1 MSSTTDGAW
10 RRFSPGYRTAIA
22 LVFICLLGVAL
33 VTVPVVA
40 GSETTEDDTDDSSLQ
55 DTTDQ
60 SGLVFEST
68 TATQSGDVV
77 ATFTATNVGD
87 GFISFDEDTFDD
99 ATAEGLSFSEGD
111 IIIEGELYDNGS
123 WSSTD
128 TSFKMLNTA
137 DDGSGFDAQPSAP
150 NGLEGT
156 FDPETG
162 RMTAEGTLK
171 ITLPLT
177 GDNFQFDLAMVT
189 GTSNGAASSDGL
201 QGQFDADIDNGG
213 FVNLV
218 DNEYTVPDTTDS
230 DLLNQQLG
238 LPIEEPGLS
247 WFDLH
252 LNIETSRVA
261 PDSGSLT
268 GTVTDKNGAALSGAT
283 VDVQGSAQSA
293 ETGSDG
299 SFSVSKLEAG
309 SYDVKISADR
319 YQTATVTVD
328 ITGGEQTTRS
338 ATLQPEP
345 ATLDLSL
352 EGSVVTAG
360 ETLEVTGTI
369 TNTGGTETTEIAAL
383 SIGDL
388 TSSQQSI
395 TLAPGESVRLTES
408 VETTEDTTGEYT
420 AELTVGDKSA
430 TTEAVVRDPF
440 NEKQPVATFT
450 AANAGEGLISFSSD
464 FIEAVAEGAY
474 FPANEIVITGEV
486 YSDGTWQS
494 TDIQIPQ
501 LQTSAD
507 QVQVTVDVPGGITGT
522 IDRETGTMTA
532 DAEFDVSVVG
542 RDASFQFVIDAT
554 TGRSGGLFG
563 DATFDGDTGQV
574 TLMDNEFTVDQTTGD
589 DLVDTGLE
597 LPADEP
603 GENWFSLVLDMEFN
617 NNPTGTLTG
626 TVTDQTGEPVS
637 GATVTL
643 GGTETTTSSDGT
655 YGFAGA
661 AAGSYDLL
669 VSAPGAETET
679 VPVTVEADSITTRD
693 VALTVTG
700 SVAGTVTNQDGNPIE
715 GATVSIDSQSTQTD
729 ATGQYSID
737 DVGVGTQT
745 VTVTTPDGA
754 ERSTEVDI
762 VGGEQADGSLTFE
775 QVGGVTGVVETS
787 AGEPVPNV
795 PVNVK
800 GIDAAT
806 TTANDGSF
814 TIDGLAVGTQ
824 TLVVDPPEVDAT
836 EVAVDIVS
844 GEQQQQDITVDLAG
858 TVQGTVITAVGSP
871 YEGAT
876 VELVN
881 KNGQT
886 VGETTTGSD
895 GSYEFTGVQAGEYGL
910 IADGGNSGSQR
921 VTVTVAPGETTEQTL
936 ELSQAELDV
945 TVTDVQTSEGTPTE
959 VTATIQNFGAA
970 RASSTVTLSIGDLV
984 STSQEVEIDPGES
997 QQITLKVTPSSSG
1010 QFPIVAAVGEQRAEG
1025 TLTVAGGGVVATFRA
1040 EAVGDSYVSFGK
1052 ADKES
1057 ATGDATRFPDAN
1069 DVSGDEVLYIE
1080 GEILEGGTWRSTNL
1094 NFPNLQKSGLD
1105 ISVKNRS
1112 RLTGTIDP
1120 ASGTM
1125 SVDANFLTTILVD
1138 GEPNFKFGIEADT
1151 GKSNG
1156 LSGSAD
1162 FERNT
1167 LDLDD
1172 GESYDASVSLVDNDF
1187 AVTDKTGNAFAD
1199 KSLSLPS
1206 TTPSDNWFKLNLDLQ
1221 IREGNPGGG
1230 TVTGT
1235 VTDADGNPI
1244 ESASVQ
1250 AGGQETRTDAQGQ
1263 YSLSDVTAGETTVTA
1278 TAPEYEETSADVTVT
1293 EDSETQQD
1301 LELTPGTPEYKLAVD
1316 AASVTE
1322 GETLTVKGAVANVG
1336 TATANADARLTIV
1349 GKSTVAREFELGPQ
1363 EDAAITDEFET
1374 SVGEAGEYTVVLRVE
1389 DKATETTVTVEPSEE
1404 DDGDSGG
1411 SSGGAA
1417 TFRATSTGGFISF
1430 NEDSLDAARANG
1442 IAFPDSSSS
1451 APIVIEGELFEDGT
1465 WKSTNIEFPVLN
1477 TAEDGSGFDAQA
1489 TFPDGLEGKFNPETG
1504 RMTAEGTL
1512 EIKLKLT
1519 GDTFQ
1524 FDIALTTAVS
1534 NGGASSDGLQ
1544 GSFTADEPVE
1554 VTLVD
1559 NEYTVDTTTS
1569 SDLLNTRLGLP
1580 ITDPGLAWLELGL
1593 SMDITTAE
1601 QAASSGTVTGTVTDE
1616 SGQPVAGATVAVRSG
1631 RTTTDSDGSYELSGV
1646 PAGTQTVGV
1655 EAQGY
1660 EATTRAVKVEAGS
1673 TTRSDISLTALAPN
1687 FEASLSAPETTTGDS
1702 VTVTGT
1708 VENTGGPG
1716 SKEVTIT
1723 VGEQTM
1729 TETVELGSGEST
1741 TVEFDFQAE
1750 TAGEYS
1756 ASMAVGE
1763 RTEAARANVVV
1774 DSEDGSDASD
1784 SGSGDAAGF
1793 IATSRGGFTSFTE
1806 SSESSARE
1814 NAGVTYP
1821 SAEAGTPIEIGAT
1834 IDGNTWSASAENISF
1849 PTLAT
1854 QGLEVRVSAP
1864 NGLEGTIDRESG
1876 EMTATGT
1883 LKVEIGD
1890 GNSFTFQFDATS
1902 EDSGALSGTTNFGGD
1917 PPTVTLVDNEF
1928 TVSETTGEDIIDQQ
1942 LGLPTE
1948 TPGENWFELELA
1960 LDFVENDN
1968 VSSAGSNT
1976 TDKSDQ
1982 PDDDGGSM
1990 LTTLGLAGG
1999 VAGLGLAG
2007 GFVLLALARRLISL
2021 LDPDPNT

>member
-1 MSSTTDGAW
+1 MSSTTDRAW
-10 RRFSPGYRTAIA
+10 RRFSPGYRTAIT
-22 LVFICLLGVAL
+22 LVLVCLLGVAV

-40 GSETTEDDTDDSSLQ
+40 GSETTDDETDDDSLQ
-55 DTTDQ
+55 TTTDE
-60 SGLVFEST
+60 SGLVLEST
-68 TATQSGDVV
+68 TATQSSDVV
-77 ATFTATNVGD
+77 ATFSATNVGD
-87 GFISFDEDTFDD
+87 GFISFDEDNLDD
-99 ATAEGLSFSEGD
+99 AKAEGLSFSAGD
-111 IIIEGELYDNGS
+111 IVIEGEIYDNGT
-123 WSSTD
+123 WQSTD

-137 DDGSGFDAQPSAP
+137 DDGSGFDAQPTAP

-162 RMTAEGTLK
+162 RMTADGTLK

-201 QGQFDADIDNGG
+201 QGEFDADIDNGG

-230 DLLNQQLG
+230 DLLNSQLG

-252 LNIETSRVA
+252 LNMETKRVVS
-261 PDSGSLT
+261 DTGSFT
-268 GTVTDKNGAALSGAT
+268 GTVTTENGAALSGAT
-283 VDVQGSAQSA
+283 VDIQGSAQST

-299 SFSVSKLEAG
+299 SFRFSKLDAG
-309 SYDVKISADR
+309 TYDVAISADR
-319 YQTATVTVD
+319 YQTTTITVD
-328 ITGGEQTTRS
+328 VVGGEQTERS
-338 ATLQPEP
+338 VSLQPKP
-345 ATLDLSL
+345 ANLDLSID
-352 EGSVVTAG
+352 GSVVTAG
-360 ETLEVTGTI
+360 ETLQVTGTI
-369 TNTGGTETTEIAAL
+369 TNTGGTSTTETATI

-388 TSSQQSI
+388 TSSQQSVD
-395 TLAPGESVRLTES
+395 LAPGESVQLTES
-408 VETTEDTTGEYT
+408 VETTEETVGEYT
-420 AELTVGDKSA
+420 AELTVGDKQA

-440 NEKQPVATFT
+440 NKKQPVATFT

-507 QVQVTVDVPGGITGT
+507 QVEVTVDVPGGITGT
-522 IDRETGTMTA
+522 IDREAETMTA

-542 RDASFQFVIDAT
+542 RDASFQFVIGAT
-554 TGRSGGLFG
+554 TGQSGGLFG
-563 DATFDGDTGQV
+563 DANFEGDTGQA

-597 LPADEP
+597 LPADES

-617 NNPTGTLTG
+617 DNPTGTLTG
-626 TVTDQTGEPVS
+626 TVTDQNGDPVS

-643 GGTETTTSSDGT
+643 AGTETTTDSDGT
-655 YGFAGA
+655 YKFSDA
-661 AAGSYDLL
+661 AIGSYDLI

-679 VPVTVEADSITTRD
+679 VPVTLETESLTTQNVE
-693 VALTVTG
+693 LTVTG
-700 SVAGTVTNQDGNPIE
+700 SVAGTITNQDGNPIE
-715 GATVSIDSQSTQTD
+715 GATVSIDSQTAQTD

-737 DVGVGTQT
+737 GVGIGTQT
-745 VTVTTPDGA
+745 LTVTTPDGA
-754 ERSTEVDI
+754 ERTTEVDI

-775 QVGGVTGVVETS
+775 QVGGVTGVVTTT
-787 AGEPVPNV
+787 GGDPVPDV
-795 PVNVK
+795 PISVK
-800 GIDAAT
+800 GTDVET
-806 TTANDGSF
+806 TTADDGSYS
-814 TIDGLAVGTQ
+814 IDGLPVGTQ
-824 TLVVDPPEVDAT
+824 TLVVDPPEVDAQ
-836 EVAVDIVS
+836 EISVDIVS
-844 GEQQQQDITVDLAG
+844 GEQQQRDITLDLAG
-858 TVQGTVITAVGSP
+858 TVRGTVITAVGSP
-871 YEGAT
+871 FEGAT
-876 VELVN
+876 VELVDEN
-881 KNGQT
+881 RQT
-886 VGETTTGSD
+886 VGKTTTGSD
-895 GSYEFTGVQAGEYGL
+895 GVYEFTGVQAGEYGVL
-910 IADGGNSGSQR
+910 ADGGDSGSQR
-921 VTVTVAPGETTEQTL
+921 ATVTVEPGATTEQTL
-936 ELSQAELDV
+936 ELSQAELGV
-945 TVTDVQTSEGTPTE
+945 TVGDVQTSEGTSTG
-959 VTATIQNFGAA
+959 VTATLKNTGAA
-970 RASSTVTLSIGDLV
+970 RASKTVTLSIGDIV
-984 STSQEVEIDPGES
+984 STNQQVEIEPGES
-997 QQITLKVTPSSSG
+997 RQITLEVTPSASG
-1010 QFPIVAAVGEQRAEG
+1010 EFPIVATVGEQRAEG

-1052 ADKES
+1052 SDKES

-1069 DVSGDEVLYIE
+1069 EVSGDEVLYIE
-1080 GEILEGGTWRSTNL
+1080 GEILEGGTWRSTEL

-1112 RLTGTIDP
+1112 QLTGTIDP

-1125 SVDANFLTTILVD
+1125 SVDADFLTTILVD
-1138 GEPNFKFGIEADT
+1138 GEPNFKFGIGADT
-1151 GKSNG
+1151 GESNG

-1167 LDLDD
+1167 LNLDD
-1172 GESYDASVSLVDNDF
+1172 GESFDASVSLVDNDF
-1187 AVTDKTGNAFAD
+1187 AVNDKTGNAFAD

-1206 TTPSDNWFKLNLDLQ
+1206 TTPSNNWFKLNLDMQ

-1235 VTDADGNPI
+1235 VTDENGNPV
-1244 ESASVQ
+1244 ENANVQ
-1250 AGGQETRTDAQGQ
+1250 AGSQETQTDAQGQ
-1263 YSLSDVTAGETTVTA
+1263 YSLSDVTVGEVTVTA
-1278 TAPEYEETSADVTVT
+1278 TAPEYEETSTDVTVT
-1293 EDSETQQD
+1293 EDSTTEQD
-1301 LELTPGTPEYKLAVD
+1301 LELTPGSPEYKLAVE
-1316 AASVTE
+1316 ASSVTE
-1322 GETLTVKGAVANVG
+1322 GETLTVAGAVANVG
-1336 TATANADARLTIV
+1336 TATGTADARLTVI
-1349 GKSTVAREFELGPQ
+1349 GTSTKAETFELEPQ
-1363 EDAAITDEFET
+1363 NDASLTDEIQT
-1374 SVGEAGEYTVVLRVE
+1374 SVGDAGEYDIVFRVG
-1389 DKATETTVTVEPSEE
+1389 DKTTETTVTVNPAENKDE
-1404 DDGDSGG
+1404 GNSGSG
-1411 SSGGAA
+1411 SVA

-1430 NEDSLDAARANG
+1430 DESTLDSARKEG
-1442 IAFPDSSSS
+1442 ITFPDGSEGD
-1451 APIVIEGELFEDGT
+1451 PVVIEGELFADGT
-1465 WKSTNIEFPVLN
+1465 WESTNIEFPVLN

-1489 TFPDGLEGKFNPETG
+1489 TFPDGLEGEFNPETG

-1512 EIKLKLT
+1512 KIKLALT

-1524 FDIALTTAVS
+1524 FDIAMTTAPS
-1534 NGGASSDGLQ
+1534 NGGASSNGLD
-1544 GSFTADEPVE
+1544 GSFSAGEPVE
-1554 VTLVD
+1554 VSLVD

-1580 ITDPGLAWLELGL
+1580 ITEPGLAWLELGL

-1601 QAASSGTVTGTVTDE
+1601 QAADSGTVSGTVTDE
-1616 SGQPVAGATVAVRSG
+1616 SGQPVAGATVAVQSE
-1631 RTTTDSDGSYELSGV
+1631 RTTTDSDGSYELPGV
-1646 PAGTQTVGV
+1646 SAGTQTLGV
-1655 EAQGY
+1655 DAQGY
-1660 EATTRAVKVEAGS
+1660 EATTREVQVETDS
-1673 TTRSDISLTALAPN
+1673 RTRSDVSLTARAPN
-1687 FEASLSAPETTTGDS
+1687 FEASLSAPQATAGES

-1716 SKEVTIT
+1716 SEEVTIT

-1729 TETVELGSGEST
+1729 SEMVELAPGESA
-1741 TVEFDFQAE
+1741 TVEFEFQTE

-1756 ASMAVGE
+1756 ASMAVGD

-1774 DSEDGSDASD
+1774 DSQDGSDV
-1784 SGSGDAAGF
+1784 SGEAAGF

-1821 SAEAGTPIEIGAT
+1821 SAEDGTPIEIGAT

-1849 PTLAT
+1849 PTLTT
-1854 QGLEVRVSAP
+1854 QGLEVQVSAP

-1902 EDSGALSGTTNFGGD
+1902 ENSGALSGNTNFGGD
-1917 PPTVTLVDNEF
+1917 SPTVTLVDNQF
-1928 TVSETTGEDIIDQQ
+1928 TVSETTDEAIIDQQ

-1960 LDFVENDN
+1960 LDFVESDS

-1976 TDKSDQ
+1976 TDQPDKSDE
-1982 PDDDGGSM
+1982 DGGSM
-1990 LTTLGLAGG
+1990 FTTLGLAGG

-2007 GFVLLALARRLISL
+2007 GFVLLAFARRLIGM